1 MAERR
6 LLKWGIVAAL
16 AASVCAPGVVQ
27 ARGVGVFYH
36 DQSSPPR
43 SGIAAQQAVRLA
55 SARLG
60 FAVRLPTTW
69 PRDSALRALWVM
81 DRHVPRFV
89 VIYYGGGDG
98 YITCQLHESRSP
110 TAVALNWAPRTTT
123 NIGRTRGA
131 MLRSYIGGPNPV
143 IELLWRVHGIYFDL
157 LGSTQTPL
165 STLLTMA
172 RSLT

>member
-6 LLKWGIVAAL
+6 ILTRGIAAAL
-16 AASVCAPGVVQ
+16 AASLCIPGVVQ

-43 SGIAAQQAVRLA
+43 SGIAAQQAVQLA

-60 FAVRLPTTW
+60 FAVRLPATW

-89 VIYYGGGDG
+89 VIYYGGDDG
-98 YITCQLHESRSP
+98 YITCQLHESLSP
-110 TAVALNWAPRTTT
+110 TAVALSWAPRSATT
-123 NIGRTRGA
+123 IGRIQGT

-143 IELLWRVHGIYFDL
+143 
-157 LGSTQTPL
+157 
-165 STLLTMA
+165 
-172 RSLT
+172 